1 MLRRN
6 VNRSINYILPS
17 PIGGLNMR
25 DSIDAMEDTDAI
37 LMDNYYPSESSVCLR
52 NGYKAYALQDADT
65 SIETL
70 IKFCNPQHS
79 RLFAATAGKIIDV
92 TSGSD
97 DVMVDELDCNVWQYV
112 QFRDRLLLA
121 NGVDNPLSYYE
132 NGQGVFVWEDTV
144 LSGTELVKKHLCKP
158 TISKQRVF
166 YVEKNSLCYW
176 YADGV
181 GEVQGTLNKV
191 DLSFLTT
198 KGGYLAAIAS
208 WTLDGGQGI
217 DDLTVFITSEGE
229 VLVYSG
235 SNPSDP
241 DDWKMRGKYFVSRP
255 IGDNCVL
262 QYQGDIVLIC
272 EEGYL
277 PLSAVLKLAGS
288 NVNSVAYS
296 DKIRGL
302 FLSRVKNGKNLFGWQ
317 GIIYPRGGYA
327 LFNVPIGAQFE
338 QHVINMSSGAWCR
351 FVGINSL
358 CWCLFEGR
366 LFFGSESGVYLFDE
380 GQSDDGMPIAGSVHQ
395 AYCALGSA
403 SFKKILMLNPR
414 IKSNTSFALNIYTN
428 MDFDD
433 QDKEYAENIG
443 SASGSRWNFSKWSC
457 LAQPIGTKW
466 GSLKTK
472 IQSQWIGNNALGF
485 KASVVFRTKTSGTA
499 IEWYNTG
506 LRFEQGEGLG

>member
-1 MLRRN
+1 MLSRN

-25 DSIDAMEDTDAI
+25 DSLDAMEETDAMV
-37 LMDNYYPSESSVCLR
+37 MDNYYPSESSVCLR
-52 NGYKAYALQDADT
+52 NGYKAYAMCEDNNRVE
-65 SIETL
+65 SL
-70 IKFCNPQHS
+70 INFCNPQHS
-79 RLFAATAGKIIDV
+79 RLFAATEGKIVDI
-92 TSGSD
+92 TSGGNHIEVENLQS
-97 DVMVDELDCNVWQYV
+97 NFWQYV

-121 NGVDNPLSYYE
+121 NGVDNPLSY
-132 NGQGVFVWEDTV
+132 FEDEHGLWQWQETV
-144 LSGTELVKKHLCKP
+144 LSGTGLEKNRLCKP

-166 YVEKNSLCYW
+166 YVESNSLCYW

-191 DLSFLTT
+191 DLSFLTSR
-198 KGGYLAAIAS
+198 GGYLSAIAS

-235 SNPSDP
+235 SNPSDA
-241 DDWKMRGKYFVSRP
+241 DDWRMRGKYFVSRP
-255 IGDNCVL
+255 VGDNCIL

-272 EEGYL
+272 EDGYV
-277 PLSAVLKLAGS
+277 PLSSVLKLSGS

-302 FLSRVKNGKNLFGWQ
+302 ILSRLKNGKNLFGWQ

-327 LFNVPIGAQFE
+327 LFNVPNGAQFE

-351 FVGINSL
+351 FVGIKAL

-366 LFFGSESGVYLFDE
+366 LFFGSDSGVFLFDE
-380 GQSDDGMPIAGSVHQ
+380 GHSDDGMPILGSVHQ
-395 AYCALGSA
+395 AYCSLGSA
-403 SFKKILMLNPR
+403 RYKKILMLNPR
-414 IKSNTSFALNIYTN
+414 VKSNSAFALNIYTN

-433 QDKEYAENIG
+433 EDKEYFEDIGAEGG
-443 SASGSRWNFSKWSC
+443 SKWNFSKWSC
-457 LAQPIGTKW
+457 LARPIGTKW
-466 GSLKTK
+466 GNLKTK
-472 IQSQWIGNNALGF
+472 IQSQWIGNNAVGF
-485 KASVVFRTKTSGTA
+485 KASVVFRTKTNGAA

-506 LRFEQGEGLG
+506 LRFEQGEGVG